1 MTVVQARAR
10 RAEIAAEMRGLHD
23 SANGGALA
31 EAAQTRWV
39 ALEAEATTIAAA
51 ESRAAALD
59 ALDLRAAGQPV
70 NGTGDNRLDT
80 LLEGVGLLD
89 AVRAQLGGTDHA
101 AGRAREASQALE
113 ARSGRKAQG
122 ILWHMGAERRTVST
136 ALPVAGPGANLV
148 GTDHR
153 ADLFVDRLRAATKV
167 RALGAT
173 VLAGLQGNV
182 VIPKRLASAQTG
194 WFMDDSAIPT
204 GDQKFGSI
212 TLQPK
217 HAGVITEWS
226 RNMVLQASPDVEM
239 LARDDMARQLAE
251 TLDLAAIKGSGT
263 GAEPRG
269 ILNTPG
275 VGVLTPDTNGSM
287 LAYAMITELVSL
299 VDAANASGATEGFL
313 ANTRTRKAASQ
324 LVTSYGE
331 PLGLDVVFQ
340 GRRVEYSN
348 LIPSDG
354 TRGTSSNLSSLLYG
368 NWSDLLIGIFAE
380 LDILVNPYES
390 GAYSRGG
397 VSIRAIMS
405 CDVNVRHAESFAVAT
420 GIIT

>member
-10 RAEIAAEMRGLHD
+10 RAELAAEMRGLHD

-89 AVRAQLGGTDHA
+89 AVRAQLGAADHA

-113 ARSGRKAQG
+113 SRSGRKAQG
-122 ILWHMGAERRTVST
+122 LMWHMGAERRTVST
-136 ALPVAGPGANLV
+136 ALPVAGPGANV
-148 GTDHR
+148 IGTQYLPE
-153 ADLFVDRLRAATKV
+153 LFVDRLRAATKV

-194 WFMDDSAIPT
+194 WFADNTAIPT
-204 GDQKFGSI
+204 GDQTFGSI
-212 TLQPK
+212 TLTPK

-226 RNMVLQASPDVEM
+226 RNLVLQGSPDVEM

-275 VGVLTPDTNGSM
+275 VGVLTADTNGSM

-340 GRRVEYSN
+340 GKRVEYSN
-348 LIPSDG
+348 LVPSDG
-354 TRGTSSNLSSLLYG
+354 TKGTSSNLSSLLYG